1 MAAQP
6 IYEEDDDGEIVRL
19 IVEAENE
26 LEGGPVAEEDTC
38 PPTPEGV
45 EAALMD
51 AVEAAPGLI
60 TVDQLDGVPL
70 FYARGPGA
78 PARHSFSFE
87 PTFHDECVA
96 VIRSVRHRVPAS
108 YGKLKRITTAGTFV
122 SKDLM
127 HGKARAMDH
136 DRWEFEHVDIH
147 PFKHDHNSANLK
159 RRRRYWALAAIMR
172 SHSAYV
178 LHGEYN
184 GPHTNHIHHDNGGPF
199 GFDTSSKA
207 TVKLVQAICKHIF
220 GFTALAIDGD
230 YGTNSKAAVK
240 SVLAK
245 LELAGDITDPTV
257 FKRFLM
263 RSGRLGFV
271 LGA

>member
-1 MAAQP
+1 MAAAP
-6 IYEEDDDGEIVRL
+6 MYDDDDEVIFQV
-19 IVEAENE
+19 ISAERE
-26 LEGGPVAEEDTC
+26 LEGEPVAEQDAC
-38 PPTPEGV
+38 LPAPDGV
-45 EAALMD
+45 EAAPTA
-51 AVEAAPGLI
+51 AVEAAPAMI
-60 TVDQLDGVPL
+60 TVNQLDGVPL

-78 PARHSFSFE
+78 PAQHSFAFD

-96 VIRSVRHRVPAS
+96 IIRSVRFRVPDS

-122 SKDLM
+122 AKDLM

-136 DRWEFEHVDIH
+136 DRWQFENIDIH
-147 PFKHDHNSANLK
+147 PFKGDHASSDIK

-172 SHSAYV
+172 SHSAYL

-184 GPHTNHIHHDNGGPF
+184 APHRDHLHSDNGGSFP
-199 GFDTSSKA
+199 FDTGSEA

-220 GFTALAIDGD
+220 GNTALAIDGD
-230 YGTNSKAAVK
+230 YGPKSKAAVAAAM
-240 SVLAK
+240 AK
-245 LELAGDITDPTV
+245 LELTGDITNPSQ

>member
-6 IYEEDDDGEIVRL
+6 IYDDDDGEVIRL
-19 IVEAENE
+19 IVQAENE
-26 LEGGPVAEEDTC
+26 LEGDPVAEEDTC

-45 EAALMD
+45 EAAPVGV
-51 AVEAAPGLI
+51 AEAAPGLI

-70 FYARGPGA
+70 FYARGPGG

-108 YGKLKRITTAGTFV
+108 YGNLTRITTAGTFV
-122 SKDLM
+122 NKDGM
-127 HGKARAMDH
+127 HGDGRAMDH
-136 DRWEFEHVDIH
+136 DRWQFEHVDIH
-147 PFKHDHNSANLK
+147 PFKHDHASADPK

-172 SHSAYV
+172 SHSAFL

-184 GPHTNHIHHDNGGPF
+184 DAHKDHLHHDNGGKF
-199 GFDTSSKA
+199 AFDTSSPA
-207 TVKLVQAICKHIF
+207 TVKLVQAICRHIF
-220 GFTALAIDGD
+220 GSTEVAIDGD
-230 YGTNSKAAVK
+230 YGPKSKAAVAAAIGK
-240 SVLAK
+240 V
-245 LELAGDITDPTV
+245 ELAGDITDPTV

-271 LGA
+271 LEA

>member
-6 IYEEDDDGEIVRL
+6 IYDDDDEVT
-19 IVEAENE
+19 
-26 LEGGPVAEEDTC
+26 GPVIQAE
-38 PPTPEGV
+38 
-45 EAALMD
+45 
-51 AVEAAPGLI
+51 VEAAPGMI

-78 PARHSFSFE
+78 PAQHAFAFQ

-96 VIRSVRHRVPAS
+96 IIRSVRHRVPDS

-122 SKDLM
+122 DKPGF
-127 HGKARAMDH
+127 HGTGRAMDH

-147 PFKHDHNSANLK
+147 PFKHDHASPDPK

-172 SHSAYV
+172 SHSAFL

-184 GPHTNHIHHDNGGPF
+184 AEHRDHLHSDNGGGFPF
-199 GFDTSSKA
+199 DAGSEA

-220 GFTALAIDGD
+220 GSTALSIDGD
-230 YGTNSKAAVK
+230 FGPKSKAAVN
-240 SVLAK
+240 AAMGK
-245 LELAGDITDPTV
+245 LELAGGITDPSQ

-263 RSGRLGFV
+263 RSGQLGFA